1 MIFLKDRNLNTAILI
16 SVFWHFFCI
25 FLFNPQLATGNIR
38 EYKTSISFLGDILE
52 NVITGNEKPFTAVS
66 VSMEDKLDNPE
77 PIEAGFINTQPEKKD
92 FFYSTDNRSSLNLG
106 VYHKKESA
114 RVNFSDFFI
123 KGNARDRIITYKPD
137 LDKITVLPSDFSSD
151 FNSSVKFRISKDGF
165 VKYAECVISS
175 GVPEIDLAAI
185 RYVRRWQFAPNTEDD
200 QEGIV
205 RVSFNE

>member
-1 MIFLKDRNLNTAILI
+1 MIFLKDRNLNIAILI

-25 FLFNPQLATGNIR
+25 FLFNPALATGNIR

-52 NVITGNEKPFTAVS
+52 NVIVGDEKPFTAVS
-66 VSMEDKLDNPE
+66 VSMEHKLDKFE

-92 FFYSTDNRSSLNLG
+92 FFYSMDNRSSLNLS

-123 KGNARDRIITYKPD
+123 RGNARDRIITYKPD
-137 LDKITVLPSDFSSD
+137 LGKITVLPSDFSSD
-151 FNSSVKFRISKDGF
+151 FSSSVKFRISKDGF

-175 GVPEIDLAAI
+175 GVSEIDRAAI
-185 RYVRRWQFAPNTEDD
+185 RYIRKWQFAPNTEDD

-205 RVSFNE
+205 RVSFK